1 MTLLSENIDIGT
13 IASLQLKS
21 DNDDVVL
28 SDESTSPNSMD
39 KPKLNYTSIFQF
51 NNTKLSDAGS
61 YTCTGMINAAKSS
74 FVERS
79 NKIVDSGSI
88 SIKSM

>member
-1 MTLLSENIDIGT
+1 MILSENIDIAT

-28 SDESTSPNSMD
+28 SNESTSPNSMD
-39 KPKLNYTSIFQF
+39 ETKVIYTSMFQF
-51 NNTKLSDAGS
+51 NNIKLSDAGS
-61 YTCTGMINAAKSS
+61 YTCTGMIDAVQSS
-74 FVERS
+74 FVEQS

-88 SIKSM
+88 FITST

>member
-1 MTLLSENIDIGT
+1 MILSENIDIAT

-21 DNDDVVL
+21 DNDGVVL
-28 SDESTSPNSMD
+28 SDESSSLDSMD

-51 NNTKLSDAGS
+51 SNTKLSDAGS
-61 YTCTGMINAAKSS
+61 YTCTGMIDAVQSS
-74 FVERS
+74 FVEQS

-88 SIKSM
+88 SIKST

>member
-1 MTLLSENIDIGT
+1 MILSEIIDIAT

-28 SDESTSPNSMD
+28 SNESTSPNSMD
-39 KPKLNYTSIFQF
+39 ETKVIYTSMFQF
-51 NNTKLSDAGS
+51 SNIKLSDAGE
-61 YTCTGMINAAKSS
+61 YTCTGMIDAVNSS
-74 FVERS
+74 FVEQS

-88 SIKSM
+88 SIKST